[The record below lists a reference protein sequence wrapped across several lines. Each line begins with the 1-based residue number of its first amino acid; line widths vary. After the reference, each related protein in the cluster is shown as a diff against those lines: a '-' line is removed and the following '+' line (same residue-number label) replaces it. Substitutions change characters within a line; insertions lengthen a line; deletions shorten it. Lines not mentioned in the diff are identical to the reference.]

1 MEVIDCP
8 SRTLDYHLATRRQ
21 SYVKVIYTV
30 TKAVT
35 VWSHTRIMSYR
46 HNIQSYQT
54 VQLDI
59 KNIPLHVSVT
69 PDNFT
74 HSHMYADTESHMFSY
89 TILSHMTVKPE
100 NTPVSRIS
108 FLHQTVPLEF
118 DSHSYQICTSHNMI
132 TLDKNMRQSY

>member
-1 MEVIDCP
+1 M
-8 SRTLDYHLATRRQ
+8 ATRRQ

-69 PDNFT
+69 PDSLT
-74 HSHMYADTESHMFSY
+74 HSHIYADADSHMFSY
-89 TILSHMTVKPE
+89 TILSHMTVTPE
-100 NTPVSRIS
+100 NTPVSWIS
-108 FLHQTVPLEF
+108 FLQQTVTL
-118 DSHSYQICTSHNMI
+118 DSHSYPICISHKMI
-132 TLDKNMRQSY
+132 TANKNTRQSN